1 MLSVRY
7 PLSALKDGIDNV
19 NTVESLLKHMPLFKE
34 VIRGDASVMLFD
46 REQVLYFAPGKFM
59 DLPYKAGDPLEEINR
74 DFKDLKGGKVKVLN
88 RFPKEVFGIALD
100 ALFIPILED
109 DGEVAAVLSVSYS
122 MENEVMLREMM
133 DKTEE
138 IAARLMDSVQSVAA
152 HSQELSATSEQILEN
167 SRQAVQNSA
176 NVSQV
181 AGFIREI
188 SDQTNLLGLNAAIE
202 AARVGEA
209 GAGFDVVAKEVRKLS
224 VDTKQATTEIE
235 QSLLDVKNTIL
246 RMQSEIADIASSS
259 NEQAKLVTEFTEVID
274 QLNET
279 SRNLAQFVN
288 KLITYEV

>member
-1 MLSVRY
+1 
-7 PLSALKDGIDNV
+7 
-19 NTVESLLKHMPLFKE
+19 MPLFKE

-46 REQVLYFAPGKFM
+46 REKVLYFAPGKFI
-59 DLPYKAGDPLEEINR
+59 DLPYKAGDPLDEINR
-74 DFKDLKGGKVKVLN
+74 DFKDLKGGKVKVVN
-88 RFPKEVFGIALD
+88 RFPKEVFGTALD

-109 DGEVAAVLSVSYS
+109 DGEIAAVLSVSYS
-122 MENEVMLREMM
+122 MENEAMLREMM

-209 GAGFDVVAKEVRKLS
+209 GAGFGVVAKEVRKLS

-259 NEQAKLVTEFTEVID
+259 NEQAKLVTEFTDVID

-279 SRNLAQFVN
+279 SRNLAQLVN